1 MIELY
6 QLEHL
11 LAIAA
16 HGTMKKAAE
25 ELPLSQSALS
35 RSIQRLEEELKVTL
49 FHRQKNRVTMN
60 PNGEL
65 AVEYAR
71 KVLAQ
76 MDELV
81 AHVRAFDRSRHT
93 ISVGSCAPAP
103 LWDISPLLSALYPD
117 MTIACDLKEPD
128 QLRQGLSDGTYQI
141 IVLPFKIQAPDFF
154 TQEYGTERLFFSLPP
169 GHPMSDREELYFGDL
184 DGETMLLYSHIGF
197 WHQLHMSKMPSTR
210 FLMQDERFTFNELV
224 KSSALPSFISDIVI
238 KREGMP
244 PNRAVIPIADPEAT
258 VTYYCMCRRED
269 QKVLTGLFER
279 KEAGAKRQTP
289 SSTPA
294 SGHLKY

>member
-11 LAIAA
+11 LAIAS
-16 HGTMKKAAE
+16 HGTMTKAAQ
-25 ELPLSQSALS
+25 ELHLSQSALS
-35 RSIQRLEEELKVTL
+35 RSVQRMEEDLKVTL
-49 FHRQKNRVTMN
+49 FQRQKNRITLN

-81 AHVRAFDRSRHT
+81 ARVRAFDRSSHT

-103 LWDISPLLSALYPD
+103 LWEISPLLSSLYPG
-117 MTIACDLKEPD
+117 MTIASDLKDPD

-141 IVLPFKIQAPDFF
+141 IVLPFKIQAPDLF

-169 GHPMSDREELYFGDL
+169 EHPMSDRKELYFRDL

-197 WHQLHMSKMPSTR
+197 WHQLHLAKMPSTR

-238 KREGMP
+238 KRDGMP
-244 PNRAVIPIADPEAT
+244 PNRVVIPIADPEAT
-258 VTYYCMCRRED
+258 VTYYCMCRLEE
-269 QKVLTGLFER
+269 QKALAGFFER
-279 KEAGAKRQTP
+279 RQ
-289 SSTPA
+289 
-294 SGHLKY
+294 HD

>member
-11 LAIAA
+11 LAIAS
-16 HGTMKKAAE
+16 HGTMTKAAQ
-25 ELPLSQSALS
+25 ELHLSQSALS
-35 RSIQRLEEELKVTL
+35 RSVQRMEEDLKVTL
-49 FHRQKNRVTMN
+49 FQRQKNRITLN

-81 AHVRAFDRSRHT
+81 ARVRAFDRSSHT

-103 LWDISPLLSALYPD
+103 LWEISPLLSSLYPG
-117 MTIACDLKEPD
+117 MTIASDLKDPD

-141 IVLPFKIQAPDFF
+141 IVLPFKIEAPDLF

-169 GHPMSDREELYFGDL
+169 GHPMSDRKELYFRDL

-197 WHQLHMSKMPSTR
+197 WHQLHLAKMPSTR

-238 KREGMP
+238 KRDGMP
-244 PNRAVIPIADPEAT
+244 PNRVVIPIADPEAT
-258 VTYYCMCRRED
+258 VTYYCMCRLEE
-269 QKVLTGLFER
+269 QKVLAGFFER
-279 KEAGAKRQTP
+279 RQ
-289 SSTPA
+289 
-294 SGHLKY
+294 HD

>member
-16 HGTMKKAAE
+16 HGTMTKAAE
-25 ELPLSQSALS
+25 ELHLSQSALS

-71 KVLAQ
+71 KVLTQ

-93 ISVGSCAPAP
+93 ISVGSRAPAP
-103 LWDISPLLSALYPD
+103 LWDISPLLSDLYSD
-117 MTIACDLKEPD
+117 MTIACDLKEPA
-128 QLRQGLSDGTYQI
+128 QPRRT
-141 IVLPFKIQAPDFF
+141 VLWGPGRGDHAALFP
-154 TQEYGTERLFFSLPP
+154 YRLL
-169 GHPMSDREELYFGDL
+169 
-184 DGETMLLYSHIGF
+184 
-197 WHQLHMSKMPSTR
+197 
-210 FLMQDERFTFNELV
+210 
-224 KSSALPSFISDIVI
+224 A
-238 KREGMP
+238 
-244 PNRAVIPIADPEAT
+244 
-258 VTYYCMCRRED
+258 
-269 QKVLTGLFER
+269 
-279 KEAGAKRQTP
+279 
-289 SSTPA
+289 PA
-294 SGHLKY
+294 SHVKNAFHPLSHEG

>member
-11 LAIAA
+11 LAIAS
-16 HGTMKKAAE
+16 HGTMTKAAQ
-25 ELPLSQSALS
+25 ELHLSQSALS
-35 RSIQRLEEELKVTL
+35 RSVQRMEEDLKVTL
-49 FHRQKNRVTMN
+49 FQRQKNRITLN

-81 AHVRAFDRSRHT
+81 ARVRAFDRSSHT

-103 LWDISPLLSALYPD
+103 LWKISPLLSSLYPG
-117 MTIACDLKEPD
+117 MTIASDLKDPD

-141 IVLPFKIQAPDFF
+141 IVLPFKIEAPDLF

-169 GHPMSDREELYFGDL
+169 GHPMSDRKELYFRDL

-197 WHQLHMSKMPSTR
+197 WHQLHLAKMPSTR

-238 KREGMP
+238 KRDGMP
-244 PNRAVIPIADPEAT
+244 PNRVVIPIADPEAT
-258 VTYYCMCRRED
+258 VTYYCMCRLEE
-269 QKVLTGLFER
+269 QKVLAGFFER
-279 KEAGAKRQTP
+279 RQ
-289 SSTPA
+289 
-294 SGHLKY
+294 HD